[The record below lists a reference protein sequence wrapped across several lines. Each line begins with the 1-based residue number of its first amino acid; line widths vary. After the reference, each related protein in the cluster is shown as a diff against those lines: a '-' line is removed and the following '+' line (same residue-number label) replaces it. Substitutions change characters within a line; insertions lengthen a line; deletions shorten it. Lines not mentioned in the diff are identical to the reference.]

1 MVTSVEEACEVR
13 TDLPPFRL
21 KDPGRCSFETK
32 KSSGSMEK
40 PSPIYPMFG
49 KTIIYIY
56 NEPCRTPLKSTSLV
70 RCNDTAVLEDEEK

>member
-49 KTIIYIY
+49 KTIIYI
-56 NEPCRTPLKSTSLV
+56 
-70 RCNDTAVLEDEEK
+70 